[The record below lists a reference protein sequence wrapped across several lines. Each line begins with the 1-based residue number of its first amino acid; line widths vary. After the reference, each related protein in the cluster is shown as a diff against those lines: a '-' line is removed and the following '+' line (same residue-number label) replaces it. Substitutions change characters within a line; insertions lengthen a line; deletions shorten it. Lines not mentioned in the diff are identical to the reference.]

1 MEGNNYQPNE
11 HNNQYYSQPNPQEQ
25 YQNYNYNYQYP
36 MPPVEEK
43 ASVGL
48 AVLSFFIPL
57 AGLIIFLIEKD
68 KRPKTAKTS
77 GICALISFII
87 NIVLSIVVWVAYFAG
102 VTGMSNAAQDVFT
115 DSDFSYYED
124 FSAEESSYDGAVYVE
139 DGNLGNF
146 VCNVKLSEITTD
158 YEGNPA
164 LLVTY
169 EFTNNSSEAS
179 SFDTSIFETAV
190 QNGEDLELAF
200 IDGIDY
206 EDKEINPGET
216 TEVKK
221 AYELNDTENPVEIT
235 VSESFGEDDVKS
247 ATVIELV

>member
-25 YQNYNYNYQYP
+25 YQNYNYNYNYQYP

-77 GICALISFII
+77 GICALVSFI
-87 NIVLSIVVWVAYFAG
+87 LYIVVWAIFFAI
-102 VTGMSNAAQDVFT
+102 GMWGMANMPDDAFT
-115 DSDFSYYED
+115 DSEFSYYTEFGD
-124 FSAEESSYDGAVYVE
+124 ESSDSAVYVD
-139 DGNLGNF
+139 DGNLGNY

-169 EFTNNSSEAS
+169 EYTNNSSEAS